1 MKQNGGGECP
11 QFVWLKIKQRV
22 YIHLRILAASV
33 IAALV
38 TLFTVA
44 IAYVLAAPL
53 PPGDHA
59 IIMKHGGRE
68 RSAVVHVPPRAEGS
82 GIYPGLID

>member
-1 MKQNGGGECP
+1 
-11 QFVWLKIKQRV
+11 VH
-22 YIHLRILAASV
+22 IHLRILAASV
-33 IAALV
+33 VAALL
-38 TLFTVA
+38 TLFTAA

-53 PPGDHA
+53 PPGDHT
-59 IIMKHGGRE
+59 IFVKHGGRE